1 MPDNTYQQDA
11 LFKASS
17 PAPREFDIVF
27 DGGSLGNP
35 GKGYGSY
42 EITSAGEIVKTP
54 KRLEF
59 GDRITNNQAEYM
71 TLIEALRWLS
81 DKLGDDRKQ
90 ATVRIHGD
98 SRLVVN
104 QVNGTWKV
112 KHANMIPLV
121 EDVQKLFKEFGD
133 CTIEWHPRAKSVER
147 LGH

>member
-1 MPDNTYQQDA
+1 MPDSFQQKSLLNTTPP
-11 LFKASS
+11 AS
-17 PAPREFDIVF
+17 REFQIVF

-35 GKGYGSY
+35 GKGYGSF
-42 EITSAGEIVKTP
+42 EIMSAGEVYHGP
-54 KRLEF
+54 QRLEF

-71 TLIEALRWLS
+71 ALIGALEWLR
-81 DKLGDDRKQ
+81 DDLGEERKK
-90 ATVRIHGD
+90 ATVRILGD

-121 EDVQKLFKEFGD
+121 DKVKKLFREFGR
-133 CTIEWHPRAKSVER
+133 CTIEWHPREKSVER